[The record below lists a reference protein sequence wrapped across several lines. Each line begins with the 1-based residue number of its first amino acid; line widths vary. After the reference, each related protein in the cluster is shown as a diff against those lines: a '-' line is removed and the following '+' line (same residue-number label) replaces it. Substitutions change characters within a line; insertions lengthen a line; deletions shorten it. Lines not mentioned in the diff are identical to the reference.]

1 MRRAIKLERTT
12 QSWLRL
18 CVEVPSYPPLPPPHN
33 LQSDIKRKSIQVM
46 LNLSQ
51 FFLFTNHSDLT
62 FSFSFLWLG
71 REYLFEVSI

>member
-12 QSWLRL
+12 RSWLRL
-18 CVEVPSYPPLPPPHN
+18 CVEVPSYPPLPPHN

-51 FFLFTNHSDLT
+51 FFLFINHSDLT
-62 FSFSFLWLG
+62 FFFLIFMVRKG
-71 REYLFEVSI
+71 ISFEVSI